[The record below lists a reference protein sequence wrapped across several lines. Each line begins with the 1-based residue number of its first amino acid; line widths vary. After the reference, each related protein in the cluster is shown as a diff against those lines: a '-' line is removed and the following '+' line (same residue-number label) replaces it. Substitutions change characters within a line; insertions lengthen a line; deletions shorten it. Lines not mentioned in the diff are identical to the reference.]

1 MQNQPQTPKEWL
13 LYALKEYQISLL
25 ADNGDKVQI
34 ENGYEV
40 EIEQNGV
47 FKLKHEGKVVAPF
60 RDLDEL
66 CGFITYR

>member
-1 MQNQPQTPKEWL
+1 MKEIPETPKEWL
-13 LYALKEYQISLL
+13 LFALKEYQISLL
-25 ADNGDKVQI
+25 ADNGDNVRI

-66 CGFITYR
+66 CGFVKMG

>member
-1 MQNQPQTPKEWL
+1 MQNQPQTPTEWL
-13 LYALKEYQISLL
+13 LYALKEYQINLL

-40 EIEQNGV
+40 EIEQNGI

-60 RDLDEL
+60 VDLDEL
-66 CGFITYR
+66 CGFLQYR